1 MQMDNR
7 IQENF
12 KRNFRTKFMGKPAPV
27 RTIFAMLVVTA
38 NTAQNR
44 AVFSA

>member
-1 MQMDNR
+1 MQMDNQ

-12 KRNFRTKFMGKPAPV
+12 KRNFTLKFKCKSASF
-27 RTIFAMLVVTA
+27 RTISAMPVATA
-38 NTAQNR
+38 NAAQNR